1 MAPTIVVGWDGSAE
15 AAAALDWALADAE
28 RRGRHLRLVTA
39 LEPES
44 RDLSPRPHHS
54 HAGPRA
60 TAEQDLAVVQEV
72 QALAH
77 PQVSITTMLV
87 DDRPVEALVSQS
99 RDAALLVLGYRGR
112 GGARS
117 LIAGS
122 TTLAV
127 AARSECTMVA
137 VPAPREGMPT
147 TRGIVVGIDG
157 SALSEGAVAFAFEQ
171 ASELGAPLR
180 VVHVWRGRKP
190 ASLRG
195 ARNRPVEDSES
206 SEDDTQRQRELLG
219 QWVTPWAEKFPD
231 VAVGVSIVQ
240 GNAVRALVDFSRSA
254 QLLVVGCRGL
264 GAVRRVMLGSVSQGI
279 LHLATVPVAVVPTAH

>member
-1 MAPTIVVGWDGSAE
+1 MASTIVVGWDGSAE

-28 RRGRHLRLVTA
+28 RHGRHLRLVTA

-44 RDLSPRPHHS
+44 RDLSPRPHHN
-54 HAGPRA
+54 HTGQRA
-60 TAEQDLAVVQEV
+60 SVEQDLAAVQEV

-87 DDRPVEALVSQS
+87 DDRPVEALVRQS
-99 RDAALLVLGYRGR
+99 RGAALLVLGYRGR

-137 VPAPREGMPT
+137 VPAPREGMPP

-157 SALSEGAVAFAFEQ
+157 SAVSEGAVAFAFGQ

-180 VVHVWRGRKP
+180 VVHVWQGRNP
-190 ASLRG
+190 ASLFG
-195 ARNRPVEDSES
+195 ARNRPVDDSE
-206 SEDDTQRQRELLG
+206 DQTQRQRELLG
-219 QWVTPWAEKFPD
+219 EWVTPWADKFPD
-231 VAVGVSIVQ
+231 VAVDVSVVQ
-240 GNAVRALVDFSRSA
+240 GNAVHALVDFSRSA

-279 LHLATVPVAVVPTAH
+279 LHLATVPVAVVPTEH